1 MKPLALAVVLLS
13 GCSLYFDDPAD
24 PTPAPP
30 PEPQPTSPTPPTTS
44 YALTQTKAIAGELPV
59 VGIDSDRAGGVWV
72 AYRKPT
78 TSYYENA
85 DVHIVHLDAAGTKL
99 TDWLYQD
106 EYTLVSGLA
115 YDGSALWLDYNSNT
129 SADNNHVRKL
139 DAATGDTLTGF
150 ATEAGIVDVSTRA
163 DTLLLSKAWNQIV
176 ILDDANGG
184 ELARTP
190 IDAFMYSTQLGIA
203 SWEDRTW
210 VASRAS
216 KELALVDA
224 AGKAVGHG
232 STTLLADFNYDNI
245 KLAWDG
251 TGLIMA
257 IHNQIIWLSVTP
269 Q

>member
-1 MKPLALAVVLLS
+1 MKQLALSLVVLS
-13 GCSLYFDDPAD
+13 GCSLYFDDPGD
-24 PTPAPP
+24 PP
-30 PEPQPTSPTPPTTS
+30 PDPQPEQPTSPTPPTS
-44 YALTQTKAIAGELPV
+44 NFVLTQTKAIAGELPV

-85 DVHIVHLDAAGTKL
+85 DVHVVHLDADGTKL

-106 EYTLVSGLA
+106 EYTLVAGIA
-115 YDGSALWLDYNSNT
+115 YDGTALWLNYNSNT
-129 SADNNHVRKL
+129 SADNNHVRKI
-139 DAATGDTLTGF
+139 DATTGDTLTGF
-150 ATEAGIVDVSTRA
+150 ATEAGIVDVSIRA
-163 DTLLLSKAWNQIV
+163 DTLLLSRAWNEIV
-176 ILDDANGG
+176 TLDDSSGG

-203 SWEDRTW
+203 AWGDRTW
-210 VASRAS
+210 IASRAS

-224 AGKAVGHG
+224 AGKVIGHG

-245 KLAWDG
+245 KLSWDG
-251 TGLIMA
+251 SGLIMA
-257 IHNQIIWLSVTP
+257 FHNQIIWLSVTP